1 MPRQDWLSTE
11 RDVGILTRLWRDE
24 AGATAVEYGLIC
36 AIVVLTAM
44 AGASVLGNTVSN
56 TLFGASNQLTNA
68 Q

>member
-1 MPRQDWLSTE
+1 M
-11 RDVGILTRLWRDE
+11 GILTRLWRDE

>member
-1 MPRQDWLSTE
+1 MPRQDCHNAEW
-11 RDVGILTRLWRDE
+11 DVRTWTRLWRDE
-24 AGATAVEYGLIC
+24 AGATAIEYGLIC

-56 TLFGASNQLTNA
+56 TLFGASNQLANA